1 MKPLGDNETR
11 LFLQAA
17 IEGLTPQQI
26 LARDQMLAADTAAA
40 INEIEARFVVGHA
53 TLAES
58 IGAQVQANRDRCGG
72 GT

>member
-40 INEIEARFVVGHA
+40 INEIEARFVV
-53 TLAES
+53 
-58 IGAQVQANRDRCGG
+58 
-72 GT
+72 